1 MNNHFK
7 VKEIE
12 FALKLFNEIKNS
24 ELDIEDAIRVFS
36 CSNGTIQITRRI
48 QKRFDMEDLD
58 ECIHQFESVLKDIKK
73 ADENNH
79 RP

>member
-1 MNNHFK
+1 MERFEMK
-7 VKEIE
+7 DIE
-12 FALKLFNEIKNS
+12 FALHLFNQIKNS

-36 CSNGTIQITRRI
+36 CCNGTIQITRRI
-48 QKRFDMEDLD
+48 QKRFDNEDLD
-58 ECIHQFESVLKDIKK
+58 ECIHQFELVLKDIKK